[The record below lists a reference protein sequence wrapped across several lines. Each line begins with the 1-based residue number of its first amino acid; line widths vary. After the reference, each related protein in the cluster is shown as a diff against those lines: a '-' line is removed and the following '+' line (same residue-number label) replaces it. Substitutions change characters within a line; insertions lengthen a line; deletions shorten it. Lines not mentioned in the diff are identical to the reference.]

1 MPPTPLKTALSLVG
15 LAACGAS
22 LWVAFAQPFSL
33 WPWLLL
39 MVALGC
45 LIASRRLK

>member
-1 MPPTPLKTALSLVG
+1 MAPSPLKTALALIG

-22 LWVAFAQPFSL
+22 LWVAFQQPYTL

-39 MVALGC
+39 LIALGC
-45 LIASRRLK
+45 LIASRRVK